1 MKILQKGERTQNLKK
16 WKSIVSG
23 KNENPHNVHIALSLN
38 VLPSVVTYY
47 TLAII
52 WERWTMQLL
61 LNASYIM
68 DNNDFELLK
77 FWWAAAISLI
87 EFSRI
92 CVDGVSGTGNIL
104 IS

>member
-1 MKILQKGERTQNLKK
+1 MKIYCVWEKRKSTQCAHCTFFKR
-16 WKSIVSG
+16 
-23 KNENPHNVHIALSLN
+23 
-38 VLPSVVTYY
+38 
-47 TLAII
+47 LAVCSYILYFI

-92 CVDGVSGTGNIL
+92 CVDGVSGTGKY
-104 IS
+104 